1 MSTTKVNGLTIGFDI
16 IGDGARPWIL
26 TPGGRFARDVPG
38 LPPLAEAIVD
48 GGDNRVLLWDRPNCG
63 ESDLSFTGE
72 NESQM
77 QADVV
82 AGLLEQVDMTPAV
95 VAAGSA
101 GARVSL
107 MAVAKQPSIAQGM
120 ALWWIS
126 GRPMELFL
134 LAYLYEVP
142 QIKAAW
148 EDGMEAVA
156 DLDTVSGWKEQIA
169 KNPAN
174 RQRILDQDRDEFIAT
189 MERWATA
196 FSPRPDQYVP
206 GLPND
211 LVKTITVPSLVIN
224 SETSDG
230 NHPRTVTEDI
240 AGLLP
245 NCQLVEPVW
254 GDGREW
260 IKQSRTKTDSGS
272 VFLGWPALAP
282 QLTEWADKTL
292 PLP

>member
-174 RQRILDQDRDEFIAT
+174 RQRILDQDRERIHSDDGALGHRVLAPSRPARPRIA
-189 MERWATA
+189 ERL
-196 FSPRPDQYVP
+196 
-206 GLPND
+206 G
-211 LVKTITVPSLVIN
+211 
-224 SETSDG
+224 
-230 NHPRTVTEDI
+230 EDHH
-240 AGLLP
+240 G
-245 NCQLVEPVW
+245 
-254 GDGREW
+254 
-260 IKQSRTKTDSGS
+260 
-272 VFLGWPALAP
+272 ALAGH
-282 QLTEWADKTL
+282 Q
-292 PLP
+292 